1 MSAGDAAEVGAY
13 HLAGRAVAAV
23 VLGRPFR
30 VAELGEDGAGRS
42 EPVFVMP
49 MQRGDE
55 LAADERT
62 LIEDEVVQLFAAAYA
77 EERFSG
83 RRFSADDR
91 LALAAMPPSDWF
103 EIALSGRTL
112 EAGSDM
118 DQLSE
123 RARVL
128 VEDCWQAIAA
138 AARLLLA
145 NGRITRAKVVR
156 LVAEQLARADDLAR
170 AEHPATPD

>member
-1 MSAGDAAEVGAY
+1 MLGD
-13 HLAGRAVAAV
+13 
-23 VLGRPFR
+23 
-30 VAELGEDGAGRS
+30 DGAGRS

-49 MQRGDE
+49 LQRGDD
-55 LAADERT
+55 LALDERR

-83 RRFSADDR
+83 RSLTADDR

-118 DQLSE
+118 DGLSE

-128 VEDCWQAIAA
+128 VEESWEAIAA
-138 AARLLLA
+138 VARLLLRR
-145 NGRITRAKVVR
+145 GQITRPDVAR
-156 LVAEQLARADDLAR
+156 LVAEDVARADDLAR
-170 AEHPATPD
+170 ADDPARVERSGSAD